1 LALLPEGREQPG
13 IRDEFWS
20 RHRIRLA
27 NLGLQPPAPPHREP
41 DPGFAA
47 QAHQREHFDDLARR
61 EDKYSLRAFSRL
73 PFQRAFRDLTFE
85 QWRRRIEPGSVVL
98 DIGCGDGIS
107 TFDLAGSGA
116 RVLGF
121 DISRESV
128 VRAAAGARER
138 GMPGVS
144 FFVGDADAI
153 PVANAAVDCVLCFGA
168 LHHVPDPART
178 LGEAGRVLRT
188 GGLYFGVENNRTPL
202 RPAFDLLARLW
213 PLWREEAGAEA
224 QISSSQLEQWT
235 RASSLRLRTRSTV
248 FVPPHLC
255 NRVGVRAARFLI
267 RWTDA
272 LLGRIPMVRN
282 WGGLLSILGTAR

>member
-1 LALLPEGREQPG
+1 MDLSLVPLLRCPSCLAAALDQYPLVHSAEGRCRDGVLVCRCCRAWFPISEFVLALLPEGREQPG

-213 PLWREEAGAEA
+213 SLWREEAGAEA

-235 RASSLRLRTRSTV
+235 RAS
-248 FVPPHLC
+248 
-255 NRVGVRAARFLI
+255 
-267 RWTDA
+267 
-272 LLGRIPMVRN
+272 
-282 WGGLLSILGTAR
+282 